1 MSTDLVA
8 LVRRRP
14 DVHAIA
20 DGLIAM
26 GEPLELRGG
35 EPDAMRLHG
44 PDGRLLV
51 SIEDAVQVSVHSEL
65 GRLLGAE
72 FAERVKA
79 PVWWVDVRAVADVPD
94 AARVARRFADSLVH
108 WLGGAVYP
116 DGESDGP
123 ALSWKAAPDAGAP
136 GGPGG
141 PGAPGAAGGSGGA
154 GGPGGMSAEGT
165 YQGGTVGR

>member
-1 MSTDLVA
+1 MSADLVA

-14 DVHAIA
+14 DVHAVA
-20 DGLIAM
+20 DGLIAL

-35 EPDAMRLHG
+35 APAAMRLHG

-51 SIEDAVQVSVHSEL
+51 SVEDAVRVSVQGEI

-79 PVWWVDVRAVADVPD
+79 PVWWVDVRAVADVPE
-94 AARVARRFADSLVH
+94 AERVARRFADSLVH

-116 DGESDGP
+116 DGEHDGP
-123 ALSWKAAPDAGAP
+123 ALSWKAADAEA
-136 GGPGG
+136 
-141 PGAPGAAGGSGGA
+141 GGA
-154 GGPGGMSAEGT
+154 GVPGEPGPAAEGA
-165 YQGGTVGR
+165 YQGGVAGR

>member
-14 DVHAIA
+14 DVHAVA
-20 DGLIAM
+20 DGLIAL
-26 GEPLELRGG
+26 GEPLELRGADPG
-35 EPDAMRLHG
+35 PILLHG

-51 SIEDAVQVSVHSEL
+51 SIEDAVRVSVQGEI

-94 AARVARRFADSLVH
+94 AERVARRFADSLVH
-108 WLGGAVYP
+108 WLGGAVFP
-116 DGESDGP
+116 DGERDGP
-123 ALSWKAAPDAGAP
+123 ALSWKATDQGD
-136 GGPGG
+136 GTTEN
-141 PGAPGAAGGSGGA
+141 AA
-154 GGPGGMSAEGT
+154 
-165 YQGGTVGR
+165 YQGGPVGR